1 MEERGR
7 HRNAVPLI
15 MGGGLSVC
23 WWQPCL
29 FSMALCVGKLT
40 AEHQMMMILGTTSA
54 PVPLFL
60 FNMGKLIKKYI
71 KFMLI

>member
-40 AEHQMMMILGTTSA
+40 AEHQMMMMILGTTSA
-54 PVPLFL
+54 PVSLFL
-60 FNMGKLIKKYI
+60 FNMEKLIKKI
-71 KFMLI
+71 NFRLI